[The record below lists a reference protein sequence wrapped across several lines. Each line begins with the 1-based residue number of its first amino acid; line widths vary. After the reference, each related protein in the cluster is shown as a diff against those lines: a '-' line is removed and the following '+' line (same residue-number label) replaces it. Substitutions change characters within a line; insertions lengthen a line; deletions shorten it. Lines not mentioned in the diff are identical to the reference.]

1 MRSAVRHKPALLRPT
16 GDRIDIRVFRLVR
29 AVVGGLTIAAI
40 GTMAQ
45 AQLFGSFGFGA
56 GVFETDGLDDTKIP
70 SQKCTGFWK
79 TPSFKC
85 EDIKIP
91 AYFARVKGGDR
102 HALVVILPGAGGL
115 DKRHSEYA
123 KYLADN
129 GINAVVLDNWRARDM
144 NASGGDY
151 QVARSKGGDAVNMAI
166 DAIST
171 LAQLKNSDEWKDA
184 KVGFLGES
192 MGGAAAINVTRP
204 YIEAIVQ
211 DKIALPPF
219 STVNFDASVGLYP
232 ACIDRSDVERFKKI
246 PLLLVVGDKDDSAP
260 PETCERQVKWMNERG
275 GNVALKVLPDANHD
289 WDAPTA
295 VKQVPYENT
304 SRCSNVRVGN
314 KFILESNGKEYPGTP
329 EGLNTM
335 KNECK
340 FSGFLMGHRGDQRK
354 GFDVWLGF
362 FKEKLLSPASEQAG
376 K

>member
-1 MRSAVRHKPALLRPT
+1 MRSAALYEPALTRPTRGRIGPRVLRPA
-16 GDRIDIRVFRLVR
+16 R
-29 AVVGGLTIAAI
+29 AVVGGLTIAAVSSL
-40 GTMAQ
+40 TQ
-45 AQLFGSFGFGA
+45 AQLFGSFGFGSD
-56 GVFETDGLDDTKIP
+56 VFQTSGLDSEKIP
-70 SQKCTGFWK
+70 SQKCIGFWK

-85 EDIKIP
+85 EDIKVP

-129 GINAVVLDNWRARDM
+129 GINAVVLDNWRARGM

-166 DAIST
+166 DAIAT
-171 LAQLKNSDEWKDA
+171 LAQLKSTAEWRDA

-211 DKIALPPF
+211 DKVALPPF
-219 STVNFDASVGLYP
+219 SAVNFDASVGLYP

-246 PLLLVVGDKDDSAP
+246 PTLLVVGDKDDSAP
-260 PETCERQVKWMNERG
+260 PETCERQTKWMNERG
-275 GNVALKVLPDANHD
+275 GNVSMKVLEDANHD

-304 SRCSNVRVGN
+304 SKCSNVRVGN
-314 KFILESNGKEYPGTP
+314 KFVLESNQKEYPGTP
-329 EGLNTM
+329 EGLRDM
-335 KNECK
+335 KNDCK

-362 FKEKLLSPASEQAG
+362 FKEKLLPSTSEQAG

>member
-1 MRSAVRHKPALLRPT
+1 MTTSQVRRAITAAVLGAALCASAS
-16 GDRIDIRVFRLVR
+16 
-29 AVVGGLTIAAI
+29 
-40 GTMAQ
+40 

-56 GVFETDGLDDTKIP
+56 GVFSTSGLDSEKIP

-79 TPSFKC
+79 TPSFRC
-85 EDIKIP
+85 EDIKVP

-123 KYLADN
+123 NYLAAN
-129 GINAVVLDNWRARDM
+129 GINAVVLDNWRARGM

-151 QVARSKGGDAVNMAI
+151 QVSRSKGGDAVNMAI
-166 DAIST
+166 DAVST
-171 LAQLKNSDEWKDA
+171 LANLKSTDEWKNA

-204 YIEAIVQ
+204 YIEGIVREVM
-211 DKIALPPF
+211 PPAVGIN
-219 STVNFDASVGLYP
+219 VNFDASVGLYP
-232 ACIDRSDVERFKKI
+232 ACIDRSDVERFKRI
-246 PLLLVVGDKDDSAP
+246 PTLLVVGALDDSAP

-275 GNVALKVLPDANHD
+275 GNVSMQVLEGANHD

-314 KFILESNGKEYPGTP
+314 KFVLESNGKEYPGTP
-329 EGLNTM
+329 EGLRDM
-335 KNECK
+335 KNECR
-340 FSGFLMGHRGDQRK
+340 FHGFLMGHRGDQRK

-362 FKEKLLSPASEQAG
+362 LKEKLLSPAPESAG